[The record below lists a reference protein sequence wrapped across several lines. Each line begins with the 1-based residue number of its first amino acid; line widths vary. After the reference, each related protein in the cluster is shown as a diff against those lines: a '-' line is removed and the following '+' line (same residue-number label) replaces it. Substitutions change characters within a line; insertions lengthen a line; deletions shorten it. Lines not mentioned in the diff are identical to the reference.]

1 MNLSAEQ
8 IQALY
13 KLYPQIVTVR
23 GDAAYDAD
31 GNEVAY
37 DLTAVTTQAQK
48 DACKAQ
54 AKSLLAA
61 SDWSVLPDVGLT
73 NKADF
78 ESYRATLR
86 NLALNP
92 VENPTFPTEPTPV
105 WG

>member
-1 MNLSAEQ
+1 MIILTDA
-8 IQALY
+8 IY
-13 KLYPQIVTVR
+13 KLYPQVKSTN
-23 GDAAYDAD
+23 GDTAYDAD

-37 DLTAVTTQAQK
+37 DLAAVTTQAQK

-54 AKSLLAA
+54 AKALLAA

-73 NKADF
+73 NKAAF

-86 NLALNP
+86 SLVLNP

-105 WG
+105 WE

>member
-1 MNLSAEQ
+1 MNL
-8 IQALY
+8 QALY
-13 KLYPQIVTVR
+13 QLYPQIVTTN
-23 GDAAYDAD
+23 GDIAYDAN

-37 DLTAVTTQAQK
+37 DAQAVATQAQK

-54 AKSLLAA
+54 AKALLAA

-73 NKADF
+73 NKSDF

-105 WG
+105 WS

>member
-1 MNLSAEQ
+1 MITTQQVNAIFQ
-8 IQALY
+8 
-13 KLYPQIVTVR
+13 LYPQIKKMIDDT
-23 GDAAYDAD
+23 AYDAE
-31 GNEVAY
+31 GNEVQY
-37 DLTAVTTQAQK
+37 DVQLADQK
-48 DACKAQ
+48 IAKDNCKNT

-92 VENPTFPTEPTPV
+92 VENPTFPTEPTPI